1 MITINHVANLFKVLK
16 LRLFKRNFQKHP
28 LKTPFPLLNS
38 EGVKFLSLN
47 YLNSPEMIRVLF
59 ENFISA
65 FKTLSF
71 CCELQKRTRKPPGLR
86 LEEAYFEI
94 AKTGREDN
102 DTSA

>member
-1 MITINHVANLFKVLK
+1 VAIFFANEKVMLTINCVADLFKVLK

-38 EGVKFLSLN
+38 EGVKFLFTELPQLAEGDSG
-47 YLNSPEMIRVLF
+47 MLF

-71 CCELQKRTRKPPGLR
+71 CCEL
-86 LEEAYFEI
+86 
-94 AKTGREDN
+94 
-102 DTSA
+102 